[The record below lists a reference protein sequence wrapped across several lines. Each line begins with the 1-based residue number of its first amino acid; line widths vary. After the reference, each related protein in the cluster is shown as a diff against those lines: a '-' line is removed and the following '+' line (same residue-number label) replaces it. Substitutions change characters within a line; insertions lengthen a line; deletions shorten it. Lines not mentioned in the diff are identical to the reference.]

1 MSKIEQQQIH
11 KISLKLKRDRPLDIS
26 EAEWKVYQNSLA
38 DKLNR
43 LMLKTT
49 RTEAKQS
56 ILGDAA
62 VHTETDDKTASE
74 R

>member
-11 KISLKLKRDRPLDIS
+11 KISERLKSGRPLGINED
-26 EAEWKVYQNSLA
+26 EWKIYQSSLA

-62 VHTETDDKTASE
+62 ISTETDEKTVSE

>member
-1 MSKIEQQQIH
+1 M
-11 KISLKLKRDRPLDIS
+11 PLGINED
-26 EAEWKVYQNSLA
+26 EWKIYQSSLA

-56 ILGDAA
+56 ILGDAEI
-62 VHTETDDKTASE
+62 HTENDEKTSSG

>member
-11 KISLKLKRDRPLDIS
+11 KISERLKSGRPLEIS

-62 VHTETDDKTASE
+62 IHTENDEKVTSE

>member
-11 KISLKLKRDRPLDIS
+11 KISEKLKSGMPLGINED
-26 EAEWKVYQNSLA
+26 EWKVYQSSLA

-56 ILGDAA
+56 ILGDAEIS
-62 VHTETDDKTASE
+62 TENDEKTASE